1 MRNKQNRTLGAFE
14 KTFWLLDYIDSKD
27 FSVAGEIEGHRPVS
41 EWRKALN
48 QVQQRHPNLSVR
60 IVMDAY
66 SRPVFK
72 HASFL
77 PIPMRVME
85 VEQDYAWERE
95 VEKELSI
102 RFNTEK
108 EALVKAVLIQR
119 PDDTVLILTG
129 HHSQSDGT
137 SMTYLFRDILTAVN
151 GHELEP
157 MPAQLS
163 IDETLGLPEDKVDP
177 SAVRTK
183 PLVKVNKTFAPKI
196 TSHRLTKELT
206 HNLLERSRKEFTTV
220 HGALCA
226 AVLIAC
232 RTMRAEWSDKKI
244 EMISPICS
252 RRALQLDDNYGL
264 NITTH
269 PVYFE
274 EDQHL
279 SFWEVARMAKA
290 GLAGTDTKE
299 HVNNYIHYFRDLTYN
314 TADLNKIV
322 EILKEAFN
330 QEIMVTNLGL
340 IKFKTDFEGLK
351 LKALFGP
358 MVRSGKGKEQTIGAI
373 TSNGSLCLTNTSDT
387 PIDGLLEVVESILEE
402 ACIPALK

>member
-1 MRNKQNRTLGAFE
+1 MTNKQNRTLGAFE
-14 KTFWLLDYIDSKD
+14 KTFWLLDFIDSKD
-27 FSVAGEIEGHRPVS
+27 FAIAGEIEGHRPVS

-48 QVQQRHPNLSVR
+48 KVQLRHPNLSVR

-77 PIPMRVME
+77 PIPLRVLE
-85 VEQDYAWERE
+85 VDQDYRWEQE
-95 VEKELSI
+95 VEKELST

-108 EALVKAVLIQR
+108 EALLRAVLIQR
-119 PDDTVLILTG
+119 PHDTVLILTG

-137 SMTYLFRDILTAVN
+137 SMTYLFRDILTAVS
-151 GHELEP
+151 GKELDP
-157 MPAQLS
+157 MEAQES
-163 IDETLGLPEDKVDP
+163 NDETLGLPEDKVSP
-177 SAVRTK
+177 SSQRTQ
-183 PLVKVNKTFAPKI
+183 PLVKVNKGFAPKI
-196 TSHRLTKELT
+196 SSHRLSKELT
-206 HNLLERSRKEFTTV
+206 NNLLKRAREEYTTV

-232 RTMRAEWSDKKI
+232 RAMRKEWAKKKI
-244 EMISPICS
+244 ELISPICS

-274 EDQHL
+274 GDQEF
-279 SFWEVARMAKA
+279 SFWQLARFAKA

-299 HVNNYIHYFRDLTYN
+299 HVKNYINFFRDLTYN
-314 TADLNKIV
+314 TTDLNKIIEV
-322 EILKEAFN
+322 LKEAFN

-340 IKFKTDFEGLK
+340 IKYRTDFGSLK
-351 LKALFGP
+351 LKTLYGP
-358 MVRSGKGKEQTIGAI
+358 MVRSGKGMEQTIGAI

-387 PIDGLLEVVESILEE
+387 PIEGLLQEMENILTR
-402 ACIPALK
+402 ACHSV